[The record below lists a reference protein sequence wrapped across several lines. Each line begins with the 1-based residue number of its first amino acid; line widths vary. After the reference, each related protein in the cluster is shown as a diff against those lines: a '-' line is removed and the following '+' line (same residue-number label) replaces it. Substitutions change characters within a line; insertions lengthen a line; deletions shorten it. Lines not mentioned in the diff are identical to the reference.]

1 MSLSSRTILIW
12 VLFIFLVPI
21 STFGSFTALQAR
33 LVFDAPQITRNIQPI
48 VHFVAKKTHSPARKT
63 QKSTSSLIQNIRFHK
78 HTNRTRL
85 VIDLTGASNYS
96 TRKDKKHNQVILELK
111 NTRLSKRAY
120 RTTLQKGFPN
130 TVQVSREWGKP
141 VIITIN
147 RGALSKYTVLT
158 LTKPNRLV
166 LDLFPSSTP
175 PKVVK
180 KIPSKPKA
188 VPPKVVKKV
197 PPKAKT
203 PPKVI
208 KKKQAKP
215 KTTSRKI
222 EKKIPTKLK
231 TAPPTIV
238 KKKQIKPKVIQPV
251 TAPKP
256 TKPGNKLLIVID
268 PGHGGKDP
276 GALGRKGTREK
287 DIVLKVSHLL
297 RTMIQERLNANVLMT
312 REKDVF
318 IELEDRAK
326 LANKKKADLFIS
338 IHVNSHPKRSVKGL
352 ELYHFGEASDP
363 RAMEV
368 AARENGTPLKDN
380 GPAWQFILADKLTD
394 KKIENSRDLAWIA
407 RKALVGQ
414 LRKHYKIKD
423 HGVKTAPF
431 FVLRMTTMP
440 GILAEIAFVSNPT
453 EEKLLTSKTYQK
465 RTAEGIFKGIKSYI
479 SPLQTVSR

>member
-1 MSLSSRTILIW
+1 M
-12 VLFIFLVPI
+12 
-21 STFGSFTALQAR
+21 
-33 LVFDAPQITRNIQPI
+33 
-48 VHFVAKKTHSPARKT
+48 
-63 QKSTSSLIQNIRFHK
+63 
-78 HTNRTRL
+78 
-85 VIDLTGASNYS
+85 
-96 TRKDKKHNQVILELK
+96 
-111 NTRLSKRAY
+111 
-120 RTTLQKGFPN
+120 
-130 TVQVSREWGKP
+130 
-141 VIITIN
+141 
-147 RGALSKYTVLT
+147 
-158 LTKPNRLV
+158 
-166 LDLFPSSTP
+166 
-175 PKVVK
+175 
-180 KIPSKPKA
+180 
-188 VPPKVVKKV
+188 
-197 PPKAKT
+197 
-203 PPKVI
+203 
-208 KKKQAKP
+208 
-215 KTTSRKI
+215 
-222 EKKIPTKLK
+222 
-231 TAPPTIV
+231 
-238 KKKQIKPKVIQPV
+238 

-256 TKPGNKLLIVID
+256 TKPGKKLLIVID

-297 RTMIQERLNANVLMT
+297 KTMIQERLNANVIMT

-318 IELEDRAK
+318 IELEDRATF
-326 LANKKKADLFIS
+326 ANRKKADLFVS

-352 ELYHFGEASDP
+352 EVYHFGEASDP

-414 LRKHYKIKD
+414 LRKHYKVKD

-453 EEKLLTSKTYQK
+453 EEKLLTSKTYQT